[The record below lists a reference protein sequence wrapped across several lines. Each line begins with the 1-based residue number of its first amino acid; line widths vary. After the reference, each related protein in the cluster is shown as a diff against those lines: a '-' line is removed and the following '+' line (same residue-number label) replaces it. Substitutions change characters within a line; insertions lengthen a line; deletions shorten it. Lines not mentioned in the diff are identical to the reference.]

1 MSPITIVIIA
11 LVAVAAVAWWLLRR
25 RASGARRAAAR
36 PRSASSRTQA
46 PARVTLPPVAPAPA
60 PARAASIPGDLPPEL
75 AAFRWLD
82 ADDLPAERRK
92 AYVSM
97 FRDIPRPP
105 KLLQHLLSREFV
117 NAASSAQLAD
127 LISAEPLIAAKVLA
141 AVNSPLHG
149 LARPVTSVGQA
160 VTLLGV
166 DSVRSVCLQ
175 YILLS
180 SFKADSAER
189 RQMLEAVWSA
199 SALASELTQR
209 LAAQLELEDRGSM
222 VSAVVLSFLGRLAT
236 TATTPAAILAA
247 IPAGD
252 LLARTA
258 AEQAKLGLGASEI
271 GRLLMLEW
279 GLPSRVADDAVGVD
293 RMLVTPH
300 GTGDAQRN
308 ERLALCYLGARL
320 GERLAQGDL
329 ADLETFDL
337 GTQAGPELHHLR
349 LHAEASPLL
358 ARLPWLLRAPEVAA
372 PLRRMQA
379 ALRR

>member
-1 MSPITIVIIA
+1 MSPLTIVIIA

-25 RASGARRAAAR
+25 RASDARRAAAR
-36 PRSASSRTQA
+36 PRSAPSRAQA
-46 PARVTLPPVAPAPA
+46 PARVTLPPVAAAPA
-60 PARAASIPGDLPPEL
+60 PARAASTPGNLPPEL

-141 AVNSPLHG
+141 TVNSPLHG
-149 LARPVTSVGQA
+149 LTRPVTSVGQA

-349 LHAEASPLL
+349 LHTEASPLL

-379 ALRR
+379 ALRQ